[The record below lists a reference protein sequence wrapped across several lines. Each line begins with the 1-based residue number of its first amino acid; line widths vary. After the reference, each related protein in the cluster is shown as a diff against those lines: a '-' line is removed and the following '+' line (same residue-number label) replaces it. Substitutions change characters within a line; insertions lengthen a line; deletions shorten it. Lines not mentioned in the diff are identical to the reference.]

1 MILKNTSIFD
11 RYNCNMFA
19 FSIHEHGGV
28 SCSLFCIVRDS
39 YEVLALKYNEGI
51 LNEQS
56 ISIMRL
62 QKLAK

>member
-1 MILKNTSIFD
+1 
-11 RYNCNMFA
+11 MFA

-28 SCSLFCIVRDS
+28 SCSLFCIVRNS